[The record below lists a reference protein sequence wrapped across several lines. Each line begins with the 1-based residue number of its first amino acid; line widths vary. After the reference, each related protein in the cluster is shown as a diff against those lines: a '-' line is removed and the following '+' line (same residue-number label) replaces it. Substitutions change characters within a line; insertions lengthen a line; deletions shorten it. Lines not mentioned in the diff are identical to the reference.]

1 MKGMSAGEAKN
12 AVMLI
17 VYAVREES
25 VLSEKHDVHFRRV
38 GMAGYTATNRP

>member
-17 VYAVREES
+17 VDAVREES
-25 VLSEKHDVHFRRV
+25 VPFEKHDAHFRCV
-38 GMAGYTATNRP
+38 GMAGFTAMNRP